1 MSLAIETLKQHIR
14 EVPDFPKPGISF
26 KDITTL
32 LSNPEAF
39 AACIDAF
46 AERYAPQNITKV
58 VGVESRGFLFAA
70 PLAYKLG
77 VGLVPVRKKGK
88 LPAECVQQEYELEYG
103 MDIVEM
109 HRDAIQ
115 PGDRVL
121 VLDDVI
127 ATGGTL
133 VAACRLTEMLGGEII
148 EAAAVLELLFLDG
161 RQKLENRPLY
171 SMVQY

>member
-1 MSLAIETLKQHIR
+1 MAAEDLKQFIR
-14 EVPDFPKPGISF
+14 EVPDFPKPGVSF

-32 LSNPEAF
+32 LNNPVAF
-39 AACIDAF
+39 RMCIDLL
-46 AERYAPQNITKV
+46 AERYEPLGLNKI
-58 VGVESRGFLFAA
+58 VGVESRGFIFAA
-70 PLAYKLG
+70 PLAYRLG

-88 LPAECVQQEYELEYG
+88 LPAECVQQQYELEYG
-103 MDIVEM
+103 ADIVEM
-109 HRDAIQ
+109 HKDAVQ

-133 VAACRLTEMLGGEII
+133 AAACKLTEVLGGEVV

-161 RQKLENRPLY
+161 RHKLENRPFY
-171 SMVQY
+171 TMVQY